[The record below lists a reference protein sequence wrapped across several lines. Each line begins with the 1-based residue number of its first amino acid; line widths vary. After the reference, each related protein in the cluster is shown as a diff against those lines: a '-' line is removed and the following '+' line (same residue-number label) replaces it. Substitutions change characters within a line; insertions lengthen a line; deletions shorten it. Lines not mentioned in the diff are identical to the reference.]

1 MPFTFCEL
9 LRENQHGEK
18 GGGKITSPSPP
29 SPTPRLGLVDLRG
42 WSLQATSDTE
52 MKARLYEIANFC
64 LAVSLIK

>member
-1 MPFTFCEL
+1 MAFTVCEL

-18 GGGKITSPSPP
+18 GGGKITSPPP

-52 MKARLYEIANFC
+52 MKARLCEIANFC

>member
-1 MPFTFCEL
+1 MG
-9 LRENQHGEK
+9 RKGEVK
-18 GGGKITSPSPP
+18 LPHPPPPPPAP